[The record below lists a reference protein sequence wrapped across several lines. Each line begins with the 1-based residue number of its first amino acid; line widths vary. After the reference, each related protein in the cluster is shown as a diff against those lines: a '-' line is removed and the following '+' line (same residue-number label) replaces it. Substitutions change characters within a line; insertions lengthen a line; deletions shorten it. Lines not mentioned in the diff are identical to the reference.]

1 MSLLNHVS
9 IKIRMLALVLLPLL
23 FASFLSALEIKKQ
36 RDNVQ
41 ALNTVNSKVNFL
53 ESFSLLNKQI
63 NQSRELLFKHDIP
76 VVLDPFNPNL
86 NKIEFQLPQAFT
98 GTNSLEMTSWLGS
111 TNDALKELAGVNV
124 EGLADWSVWFN
135 ELQIQALSTLEKEHS
150 EISDDINQQLAI
162 LYQLQWLSLWSTEE
176 KWLINLLLRNRDDNE
191 LLSQLNSITERQQL
205 YVERFININAKPD
218 QVSLLLNTFSN
229 QAFEQSYQ
237 LRSHILNKQTLIN
250 TPDINLEAFSQ
261 RLDLIQY
268 VVSTFSS
275 KLSSNIHSEIA
286 QAKDL
291 ILLFCAALFS
301 SLVLIAFIGAN
312 LYRRLINYLS
322 HVINTMSQ
330 IEETHDYSQKINEEG
345 NDELSLFSKTLNKLI
360 NERQQNE
367 LNILQAKQEA
377 EKANQAK
384 SSFLANMSHEIRTP
398 LNGIIGMSEIM
409 ADTKL
414 TAIQSE
420 YLQTIE
426 TSSQTLLVLINDIL
440 DLSKIESGNLSIT
453 NTEADITEVVYDTLT
468 MILPKITEKNLT
480 LEVEIDNETPYLIFL
495 DEHRMRQILVNLLS
509 NAVKFTQNGGVKVA
523 VSCRTA
529 ADYCDLLISV
539 HDSGIGIAK
548 EKQQHIFSPF
558 TQEDDTTTREFG
570 GTGLGLAICK
580 QLITLMGGEINL
592 SSEKGQGCCFSINLR
607 TQIITQKKPVSNQFE
622 NLTAALIS
630 NNSKLSEQL
639 NKECRQQ
646 GFNLNFHYQSCFD
659 LLQDKQTFDLLFI
672 DNLSSTRNAVAALPE
687 LLKQK
692 DIFAIAI
699 NTPTE
704 KRELA
709 DMDATVTLPLLG
721 NRFRNAV
728 HNGLENRKLR
738 QKQDSNSATCN
749 NKLTETPEKVKIVIL
764 IVEDNLV
771 NQKVASLLVKQAGFD
786 CIIANNGQEA
796 LEYISNGGVINAI
809 LMDCMMPVMDG
820 FTATEKIREW
830 EGQHSQSRLPIIA
843 LTASVLDQD
852 IERCYQSGMDD
863 YLAKP
868 FKKEALLH
876 KLNSVSKLAS

>member
-1 MSLLNHVS
+1 MSILNHVS
-9 IKIRMLALVLLPLL
+9 IRIRMLALVLLPLI

-36 RDNVQ
+36 RENVQ
-41 ALNTVNSKVNFL
+41 TLNTLNSKVNFL
-53 ESFSLLNKQI
+53 ESLSQLNKLT
-63 NQSRELLFKHDIP
+63 NQAKEQLFKHDIKVTP
-76 VVLDPFNPNL
+76 DSFTPSLTQI
-86 NKIEFQLPQAFT
+86 KQQLPQTFT
-98 GTNSLEMTSWLGS
+98 SKNTLEMQAWLAS
-111 TNDALKELAGVNV
+111 TNDALKELAEVNA
-124 EGLADWSVWFN
+124 EELADWSVWFN
-135 ELQIQALSTLEKEHS
+135 ELQVQALNTLEKDNSGFNDE
-150 EISDDINQQLAI
+150 INQQLAI

-176 KWLINLLLRNRDDNE
+176 KWLINLLLQNRDDSE

-205 YVERFININAKPD
+205 YVERFIDINAKPD
-218 QVSLLLNTFSN
+218 QVSLLLSTFSDK
-229 QAFEQSYQ
+229 AFEQSYQ
-237 LRSHILNKQTLIN
+237 LRSHILNKQALTN
-250 TPDINLEAFSQ
+250 TPNISLEAFRQ

-268 VVSTFSS
+268 VVSTFSTQ
-275 KLSSNIHSEIA
+275 LTGNIQSEIA
-286 QAKDL
+286 QSKNL
-291 ILLFCAALFS
+291 ILLFCTALFA
-301 SLVLIAFIGAN
+301 SLVIIAIIGAN
-312 LYRRLINYLS
+312 LYRRIINYLS

-345 NDELSLFSKTLNKLI
+345 SDELSLFSKMLNKLI
-360 NERQQNE
+360 NERHQNV
-367 LNILQAKQEA
+367 LKILQAKQEA

-398 LNGIIGMSEIM
+398 LNGIIGMSDIM
-409 ADTKL
+409 AGTKL
-414 TAIQSE
+414 TATQNE

-426 TSSQTLLVLINDIL
+426 TSSQTLLILINDIL

-453 NTEADITEVVYDTLT
+453 NTDADITEVVYDTLT
-468 MILPKITEKNLT
+468 IVLAKIAEKNLT
-480 LEVEIDNETPYLIFL
+480 LEVEIDNDTPYLISL
-495 DEHRMRQILVNLLS
+495 DEHRMRQVLVNLLS
-509 NAVKFTQNGGVKVA
+509 NAVKFTHEGGVKV
-523 VSCRTA
+523 VISCSNT
-529 ADYCDLLISV
+529 ADYCDLLISI

-580 QLITLMGGEINL
+580 QLITLMGGEISL
-592 SSEKGQGCCFSINLR
+592 ISEKGEGCCFSIKLR
-607 TQIITQKKPVSNQFE
+607 SQIVTQEKPVSNQFE
-622 NLTAALIS
+622 GLTAALIS
-630 NNSKLSEQL
+630 NNSEISERL
-639 NKECRQQ
+639 NRECQQQ

-672 DNLSSTRNAVAALPE
+672 DSFSSTRDTIAALPE
-687 LLKQK
+687 LLRQK
-692 DIFAIAI
+692 DIFTIAI
-699 NTPTE
+699 NAPTE
-704 KRELA
+704 KRELD

-721 NRFRNAV
+721 NRFKNAV
-728 HNGLENRKLR
+728 HNGLERRNLR
-738 QKQDSNSATCN
+738 QKQHSNGTIN
-749 NKLTETPEKVKIVIL
+749 NSKLVEEPEKVRIVIL

-796 LEYISNGGVINAI
+796 LDFISSGEAFHAI

-830 EGQHSQSRLPIIA
+830 EGLHSQSRLPIIA

-852 IERCYQSGMDD
+852 IKRCYQSGMDD

-876 KLNSVSKLAS
+876 KLKSVSKLAS